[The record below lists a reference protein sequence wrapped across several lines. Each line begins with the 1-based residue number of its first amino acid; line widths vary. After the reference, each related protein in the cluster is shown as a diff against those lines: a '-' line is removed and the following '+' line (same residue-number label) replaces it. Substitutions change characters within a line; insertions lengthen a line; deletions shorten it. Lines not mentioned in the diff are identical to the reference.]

1 MQISYGVLFYRLLNS
16 GNLRTEQKQIVK
28 PIITKMSYQVQKD
41 QSRKFCPDN
50 SIVVLNKNKIMKNEI
65 EN

>member
-28 PIITKMSYQVQKD
+28 PIITKMSSQVQKD
-41 QSRKFCPDN
+41 QSRKFYPDN

>member
-28 PIITKMSYQVQKD
+28 PMITKMSYQVQKD
-41 QSRKFCPDN
+41 QSRKFYPDN

>member
-41 QSRKFCPDN
+41 QSRKFYPDN

>member
-28 PIITKMSYQVQKD
+28 PIITKMSYQV
-41 QSRKFCPDN
+41 
-50 SIVVLNKNKIMKNEI
+50 
-65 EN
+65 

>member
-28 PIITKMSYQVQKD
+28 PIITKMSYQVQED